1 MKAVTFA
8 APIPRYL
15 VTAGAG
21 RLSSALYVGPHSCT
35 RLAESPSPSLPGPDW
50 VRIQTR
56 MGGICGSDLGIVT
69 LTASPSTSPFS
80 SFPFTPGHEN
90 VGTVA
95 ELGAAVKGWDVGQR
109 VVVNPLLSCVP
120 RGIEPVCAGCE
131 GGHPSRCEHFTDG
144 RLAPGMLIGT
154 TRGLGGGWGEEFVAH
169 QSQLFA
175 VPDAVP
181 DEEAVLI
188 EPLACSVQAVR
199 ANLPPAGARVLVI
212 GSGAIGLVTV
222 AALNALAP
230 AAEVTIVARYPFQA
244 QQAERLGAARTVSGC
259 GDYFEA
265 LAEISGARLLK
276 PIIGK
281 RIAVGGFDQV
291 YVCVG
296 GVRGMQDALRFTR
309 SGGSIVLLGNSTQL
323 NGIDW
328 SPVWLNELTIRG
340 SLCYSGHSHGGAGA
354 HAFTE
359 AAAMVADGSAPLAPL
374 LTHTFRLDQLRD
386 ALLTAMDKKGSG
398 SIKVAFRY

>member
-21 RLSSALYVGPHSCT
+21 RLSSGLYVGPHSCT
-35 RLAESPSPSLPGPDW
+35 RLSESPSPALPGPDW

-69 LTASPSTSPFS
+69 LSASPSTSPFS

-95 ELGAAVKGWDVGQR
+95 ELGAAVKGWGVGQR

-120 RGIEPVCAGCE
+120 RGIDPLCAGCAD
-131 GGHPSRCEHFTDG
+131 GHASRCEHFTDG
-144 RLAPGMLIGT
+144 QLAPGMLIGT

-169 QSQLFA
+169 QSQLVP
-175 VPDAVP
+175 VPDSLA

-222 AALNALAP
+222 AALQALSP
-230 AAEVTIVARYPFQA
+230 AADVTVVSRYAFQA
-244 QQAERLGAARTVSGC
+244 EQAERLGAARTVSGR

-265 LAEISGARLLK
+265 LAGISGARLLK

-296 GVRGMQDALRFTR
+296 GVRGMEDALRFTR
-309 SGGSIVLLGNSTQL
+309 SGGTIVLLGNSTQL

-328 SPVWLNELTIRG
+328 SPVWLKELTIRG

-359 AAAMVADGSAPLAPL
+359 AAALVADGRARLAPL